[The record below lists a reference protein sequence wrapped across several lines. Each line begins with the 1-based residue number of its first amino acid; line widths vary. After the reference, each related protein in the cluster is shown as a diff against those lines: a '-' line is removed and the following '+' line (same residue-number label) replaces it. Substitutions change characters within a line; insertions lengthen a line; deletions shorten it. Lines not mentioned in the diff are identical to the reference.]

1 MASGST
7 NFYRLCERQWREAI
21 HTIVTMK
28 GIVREP
34 LINLE
39 SRHCERREAIHCING
54 INILWI
60 AAFPPPASL
69 HLQSR
74 LKAALLAMTKLCK
87 GSLVLCRLLTLL
99 FMACFLLHY
108 FAVAK
113 IAGIGATHIMLT
125 GFALRDDNE
134 N

>member
-21 HTIVTMK
+21 QYFCCLTVAGSPRIILGYLDCECNETSGGSEAIHAIVTMK

-39 SRHCERREAIHCING
+39 SRHCERREAIHCINE

-60 AAFPPPASL
+60 AASL
-69 HLQSR
+69 RSSQ
-74 LKAALLAMTKLCK
+74 
-87 GSLVLCRLLTLL
+87 
-99 FMACFLLHY
+99 
-108 FAVAK
+108 
-113 IAGIGATHIMLT
+113 
-125 GFALRDDNE
+125 
-134 N
+134 